1 MNTAES
7 TSGSRR
13 SLRRPPEFSPRV
25 RWLLTVGLLLCAV
38 LGTHLVCL
46 LIGTLDFS
54 RSRFGSYLH
63 YPAIFLLNLLPV
75 ALLMALTY
83 FLTNRAWLAY
93 LLPATLLFTMEFS
106 NYFKVSIRGDPV
118 MAEDLMLLTE
128 AAGSVGDYEMHFPP
142 LFFICI
148 GLLAVGALVLWR
160 YARGRIPKRRWWV
173 RVIGAAGCVGLALLS
188 WQLWYSDAEL
198 YDTQENNAHFRVA
211 REAENYASHGFFWS
225 FLRSVDESIPQ
236 KPDNYSDAAAQAL
249 LDAYDEADIPEE
261 KKVNIIATM
270 LESYSD
276 LSALDGVTFTTDPYA
291 DFHAL
296 QAESYHG
303 TLISDTNGGGTVN
316 AERSFLTGFSYPHGL
331 YHRDTWSYVRYF
343 DAQGYSTQGAHP
355 GYEWFYDREKVN
367 GKLGFAHYD
376 FIENH
381 YASLQW
387 LGTYH
392 EQPDDATFFAD
403 RREDYLQ
410 RDAAQPYFAFNLSYQ
425 GHSPYSDEAL
435 DGGEYIAH
443 DGLSDGAYYSINN
456 YLSSVADTG
465 RQLSAFVD
473 SFRDDEEPVVLIFF
487 GDHKPSFGTGNCY
500 YAELGINVD
509 ENRAVGCK
517 NLYSTPYL
525 IWANDAARRV
535 LGADFTG
542 EGDTISPCFLM
553 TELFDCCGWTGPAW
567 AQCQRAMRRSV
578 PVIHRQ
584 QLYVENGTWTAELSA
599 SGQEAYDTYRIAEYY
614 ARTALIKDYGKDENN
629 GKTTR

>member
-1 MNTAES
+1 MKSTNT
-7 TSGSRR
+7 TKKTHSR
-13 SLRRPPEFSPRV
+13 LHPPEFPART
-25 RWLLTVGLLLCAV
+25 RWLLTAGLGLCAV
-38 LGTHLVCL
+38 LGTHFLCQ

-54 RSRFGSYLH
+54 GERFVSYFH
-63 YPAIFLLNLLPV
+63 FPAIFFLNLLPV
-75 ALLMALTY
+75 ALLMALLY

-93 LLPATLLFTMEFS
+93 LLSAALLLVMEFG
-106 NYFKVSIRGDPV
+106 NYFKISIRGDPF
-118 MAEDLMLLTE
+118 MAEDFTLLGE
-128 AAGSVGDYEMHFPP
+128 AAGSVGDYEMHFPA
-142 LFFICI
+142 LFFISI
-148 GLLAVGALVLWR
+148 GWLVFMTLMLWCW
-160 YARGRIPKRRWWV
+160 ARGRVPTRHWWL
-173 RVIGAAGCVGLALLS
+173 RVIGVAACVGLALLS
-188 WQLWYSDAEL
+188 WQLWYSDAAL
-198 YDTQENNAHFRVA
+198 YDAQENDVQFRVA
-211 REAENYASHGFFWS
+211 REAENYAAHGFFWS

-236 KPDNYSDAAAQAL
+236 KPDDYSDKAAQAL
-249 LDAYDEADIPEE
+249 LGAYDDADIPEE
-261 KKVNIIATM
+261 KKVNVIATM

-276 LSALDGVTFTTDPYA
+276 LSALDGVTFTADPYA

-316 AERSFLTGFSYPHGL
+316 AERSFLTGFAYPHGL
-331 YHRDTWSYVRYF
+331 YHHDTWSYVRYF

-376 FIENH
+376 FLENH

-387 LGTYH
+387 QGTYH

-403 RREDYLQ
+403 RRTDYLQ

-425 GHSPYSDEAL
+425 GHSPYSETEL
-435 DGGEYIAH
+435 EGGEYLAH

-456 YLSSVADTG
+456 YLNTVADTG
-465 RQLSAFVD
+465 KQLSAFVD

-487 GDHKPSFGTGNCY
+487 GDHKPTFGTGNCY
-500 YAELGINVD
+500 YAELGVNVD
-509 ENRAVGCK
+509 ENSPEGCR

-542 EGDTISPCFLM
+542 EGNTISPCFLM

-567 AQCQRAMRRSV
+567 AQCQRAMRQSV

-614 ARTALIKDYGKDENN
+614 ARTRLIKDYGKDENN